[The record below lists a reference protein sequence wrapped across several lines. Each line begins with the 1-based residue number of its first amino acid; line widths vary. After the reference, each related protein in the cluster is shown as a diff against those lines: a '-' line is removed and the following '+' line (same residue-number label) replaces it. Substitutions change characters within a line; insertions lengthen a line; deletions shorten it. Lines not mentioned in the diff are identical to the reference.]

1 MVKGVLIDWGGVL
14 TTSMTEAVA
23 AWVAADRLDG
33 EHYRAVMRELLLQE
47 SAVHAL
53 ERGEISAADFERDLA
68 ARLRTLDGTPPVAEG
83 LLARMFL
90 GFQRADAMYDAL
102 LHIRRSGIKTCLLSN
117 SWANEYPREGWDDV
131 FDAIVIS
138 GEIGMRK
145 PEPRIFL
152 HALDLI
158 GLSGPECVFIDDVEV
173 NIAAAR
179 ELGIGVIH
187 HTAPDTTIA
196 ELETLLRLPL
206 R

>member
-14 TTSMTEAVA
+14 TTSMSEAVS
-23 AWVAADRLDG
+23 AWIAADRLDG
-33 EHYRAVMRELLLQE
+33 EHYRAVMRELLRQE

-68 ARLRTLDGTPPVAEG
+68 ARLRTVDGTQPVAEG
-83 LLARMFL
+83 LLNRMFL
-90 GFQRADAMYDAL
+90 GFQRVDAMYDML
-102 LHIRRSGIKTCLLSN
+102 LHVRGSGIKTCLLSN
-117 SWANEYPREGWDDV
+117 SWANEYPRDGWDDV

-145 PEPRIFL
+145 PEPRIFQ

-158 GLSGPECVFIDDVEV
+158 GLSGPECVFIDDIEV

-187 HTAPDTTIA
+187 HIGPDTTIA